1 MGIQQYHMRIRTV
14 IDHRLQ
20 DRRNT
25 ARFSRSGRADNA
37 EMFAKKLI
45 DQNVS
50 WYGNILVDGADRS
63 RRGYRASF
71 PCSR

>member
-25 ARFSRSGRADNA
+25 AGFARSGRADNA

-45 DQNVS
+45 D
-50 WYGNILVDGADRS
+50 
-63 RRGYRASF
+63 
-71 PCSR
+71 